1 MRRCG
6 DGRQFAGPGGVRRR
20 LRALRS
26 VGACAADAV
35 AAAAD
40 GVAELLL
47 GGSKEILRPQ
57 AGKLGGRIEG

>member
-1 MRRCG
+1 
-6 DGRQFAGPGGVRRR
+6 
-20 LRALRS
+20 